1 MTAPTLSRRRES
13 AIADASKFRSF
24 RCKSSTGYSCRWS
37 VGKTSK
43 GDFKALS
50 VGKAKVRGHPI
61 PSDFLPF
68 EIMDAVMNPHIRF
81 GSIEDAESYVRS
93 L

>member
-1 MTAPTLSRRRES
+1 MKLIVISPAKFGETHRE
-13 AIADASKFRSF
+13 F
-24 RCKSSTGYSCRWS
+24 RCKSRTGYSCRWS

-50 VGKAKVRGHPI
+50 VGKAKIGRRSI

-68 EIMDAVMNPHIRF
+68 EIMDAVMNDGNRF
-81 GSIEDAESYVRS
+81 STLEDVEAFVRN

>member
-1 MTAPTLSRRRES
+1 MTDTQASRSVSE
-13 AIADASKFRSF
+13 KEHKSF

-37 VGKTSK
+37 VGKTSR
-43 GDFKALS
+43 GDYKAMS
-50 VGKAKVRGHPI
+50 VGKAKVRGRPVL
-61 PSDFLPF
+61 SDFLPF

-81 GSIEDAESYVRS
+81 DSLIDAEMYVRS